1 MGNKATKKT
10 ERKGNG
16 RKEFVVFGL
25 GKFGLSVAKTLADN
39 GCQVM
44 AVDSE
49 QSKVEEIAEDVT
61 YAVCTD
67 VTDAEAIHSLGIRNF
82 DGAIVAI
89 GENLEA
95 SVLVTII
102 AKEMGIP
109 YVLAKAQ
116 TDLQAKVLKKVGADK
131 IIFPEKESGIRIANN
146 LVSGNFFDA
155 IELSSKYSMVDFD
168 VPKEWIGKSLRELN
182 LRATKK
188 INIIGIKRGGEFE
201 ITPDPDAP
209 LQEGDILVII
219 GRNQTLSKL
228 TGGSEV

>member
-1 MGNKATKKT
+1 MAKKSGS
-10 ERKGNG
+10 K

-25 GKFGLSVAKTLADN
+25 GKFGLSVARTLADN

-49 QSKVEEIAEDVT
+49 QSKVEEIAEAVT
-61 YAVCTD
+61 YAVCMD
-67 VTDAEAIHSLGIRNF
+67 VTDADAIHSLGIRNF

-102 AKEMGIP
+102 SKELGIP

-116 TDLQAKVLKKVGADK
+116 TELQAKVLKKVGADK
-131 IIFPEKESGIRIANN
+131 IVFPEKETGMRIANN

-155 IELSSKYSMVDFD
+155 IELSTKYSMVDLD
-168 VPKEWIGKSLRELN
+168 MPSEWVGKSLRELN
-182 LRATKK
+182 LRATTKL
-188 INIIGIKRGGEFE
+188 NIIGIKQNDEFE

-209 LQEGDILVII
+209 LEEDDVLVVI
-219 GRNQTLSKL
+219 GRNQNLSKL
-228 TGGSEV
+228 VGGN

>member
-1 MGNKATKKT
+1 MAKKD
-10 ERKGNG
+10 RNG

-49 QSKVEEIAEDVT
+49 QSKVEEIANEVT

-67 VTDAEAIHSLGIRNF
+67 VTDADAIHSLGIRNF

-102 AKEMGIP
+102 SKEMGIP
-109 YVLAKAQ
+109 FVLAKAQ
-116 TDLQAKVLKKVGADK
+116 TELQAKVLKRVGADK

-155 IELSSKYSMVDFD
+155 IELSSKYSMMDLD
-168 VPKEWIGKSLRELN
+168 VPAEWVGKSLRELN

-188 INIIGIKRGGEFE
+188 INIIGIKQKEEFE
-201 ITPDPDAP
+201 ITPDPDMP
-209 LQEGDILVII
+209 LTEDDILVVI
-219 GRNQTLSKL
+219 GRNQTLTKL
-228 TGGSEV
+228 AGGN

>member
-1 MGNKATKKT
+1 MAKKS
-10 ERKGNG
+10 GNG
-16 RKEFVVFGL
+16 RKEFVVFGM
-25 GKFGLSVAKTLADN
+25 GKFGTSVAKALADN

-49 QSKVEEIAEDVT
+49 QSKVEEIAENVT

-116 TDLQAKVLKKVGADK
+116 SELQAKVLKKVGADK

-155 IELSSKYSMVDFD
+155 IELSAKYSMMDLD
-168 VPKEWIGKSLRELN
+168 VPEEWVGKSLRELN

-188 INIIGIKRGGEFE
+188 INIIGIKQEGEFE

-209 LQEGDILVII
+209 LSADDVLVII
-219 GRNQTLSKL
+219 GKNQTLSKL
-228 TGGSEV
+228 TGGPKA

>member
-1 MGNKATKKT
+1 MAKKD
-10 ERKGNG
+10 RNH

-49 QSKVEEIAEDVT
+49 QSKVEEIANEVT
-61 YAVCTD
+61 YAVCMD
-67 VTDAEAIHSLGIRNF
+67 VTDADAIHSLGIRNF

-102 AKEMGIP
+102 SKEMGIP
-109 YVLAKAQ
+109 FVLAKAQ
-116 TDLQAKVLKKVGADK
+116 TELQAKVLKRVGADK

-155 IELSSKYSMVDFD
+155 IELSSKYSMMDLD
-168 VPKEWIGKSLRELN
+168 VPAEWIGKSLRELN

-188 INIIGIKRGGEFE
+188 INIIGIKQNEEFE
-201 ITPDPDAP
+201 ITPDPDMP
-209 LQEGDILVII
+209 LTEDDVLVVI
-219 GRNQTLSKL
+219 GRNQTLTKL
-228 TGGSEV
+228 AGGN

>member
-1 MGNKATKKT
+1 MAKKDRNK
-10 ERKGNG
+10 

-25 GKFGLSVAKTLADN
+25 GKFGISVARALADN

-67 VTDAEAIHSLGIRNF
+67 VTDADAIHSLGISNF

-95 SVLVTII
+95 SVLVTIL

-116 TDLQAKVLKKVGADK
+116 SEMQAKVLKKVGADK
-131 IIFPEKESGIRIANN
+131 IIFPEKETGIRIANN
-146 LVSGNFFDA
+146 LASGNFFDA
-155 IELSSKYSMVDFD
+155 IELSTKYSMMDLD
-168 VPKEWIGKSLRELN
+168 VPEEWVGKSLRELN

-188 INIIGIKRGGEFE
+188 INIIGIKRHEEFE

-209 LQEGDILVII
+209 LLEDDTLVII
-219 GRNQTLSKL
+219 GKNQTLSKMA
-228 TGGSEV
+228 GSPEA

>member
-1 MGNKATKKT
+1 MAKKNGTK
-10 ERKGNG
+10 

-25 GKFGLSVAKTLADN
+25 GKFGTSVARALADN

-44 AVDSE
+44 AVDSD
-49 QSKVEEIAEDVT
+49 SRLVEEIAEDVT

-67 VTDAEAIHSLGIRNF
+67 VTDADAIHSLGIRNF

-102 AKEMGIP
+102 SKELGIP

-116 TDLQAKVLKKVGADK
+116 TELQAKVLKKVGADK
-131 IIFPEKESGIRIANN
+131 IVFPEKETGMRIANN

-155 IELSSKYSMVDFD
+155 IELSTKYSMMDLD
-168 VPKEWIGKSLRELN
+168 VPAEWVGKTLRELN

-188 INIIGIKRGGEFE
+188 INIIGVKQKNEFE

-209 LQEGDILVII
+209 LEADDVLVII

-228 TGGSEV
+228 AGNPEV

>member
-1 MGNKATKKT
+1 MAKKS
-10 ERKGNG
+10 GNG
-16 RKEFVVFGL
+16 RKEFVVFGM
-25 GKFGLSVAKTLADN
+25 GKFGTSVAKALADN

-102 AKEMGIP
+102 SKEMGIP

-116 TDLQAKVLKKVGADK
+116 SELQAKVLKKVGADK

-155 IELSSKYSMVDFD
+155 IELSAKYSMMDLD
-168 VPKEWIGKSLRELN
+168 VPEEWVGKSLRELN

-188 INIIGIKRGGEFE
+188 INIIGIKQEGEFE

-209 LQEGDILVII
+209 LSADDVLVII
-219 GRNQTLSKL
+219 GKNQTLSKL
-228 TGGSEV
+228 TGGPKA

>member
-1 MGNKATKKT
+1 MVWQKKS
-10 ERKGNG
+10 GNG

-25 GKFGLSVAKTLADN
+25 GKFGLSVAKALADT

-61 YAVCTD
+61 YAVCMD
-67 VTDAEAIHSLGIRNF
+67 VTDSEAIHSLGIRNF

-116 TDLQAKVLKKVGADK
+116 TELQAKVLKKVGADK
-131 IIFPEKESGIRIANN
+131 IIFPEKETGIRIANN

-155 IELSSKYSMVDFD
+155 VELSTKYSMMDFD
-168 VPKEWIGKSLRELN
+168 VPNEWIGKSLRELN

-188 INIIGIKRGGEFE
+188 INIIGIKRNDEFE

-209 LQEGDILVII
+209 LLKDDVLVII

-228 TGGSEV
+228 TGGN

>member
-1 MGNKATKKT
+1 MAKKS
-10 ERKGNG
+10 GNG
-16 RKEFVVFGL
+16 RKEFVVFGM
-25 GKFGLSVAKTLADN
+25 GKFGTSVAKALADN

-116 TDLQAKVLKKVGADK
+116 SELQAKVLKKVGADK

-155 IELSSKYSMVDFD
+155 IELSAKYSMMDLD
-168 VPKEWIGKSLRELN
+168 VPEEWVGKSLRELN

-188 INIIGIKRGGEFE
+188 INIIGIKQEGEFE

-209 LQEGDILVII
+209 LSADDVLVII
-219 GRNQTLSKL
+219 GKNQTLSKL
-228 TGGSEV
+228 TGGPKA

>member
-1 MGNKATKKT
+1 MAKKD
-10 ERKGNG
+10 RNG
-16 RKEFVVFGL
+16 KKEFVVFGL

-49 QSKVEEIAEDVT
+49 QSKVEEIANEVT

-67 VTDAEAIHSLGIRNF
+67 VTDADAIHSLGIRNF

-102 AKEMGIP
+102 SKEMGIP
-109 YVLAKAQ
+109 FVLAKAQ
-116 TDLQAKVLKKVGADK
+116 TELQAKVLKKVGADK

-155 IELSSKYSMVDFD
+155 IELSSKYSMMDLD
-168 VPKEWIGKSLRELN
+168 VPAEWVGKSLRELN

-188 INIIGIKRGGEFE
+188 INIIGIKQKEEFE
-201 ITPDPDAP
+201 ITPDPDMP
-209 LQEGDILVII
+209 LSEDDVLVVI
-219 GRNQTLSKL
+219 GRNQTLTKL
-228 TGGSEV
+228 AGGN

>member
-1 MGNKATKKT
+1 MAKKSGNK
-10 ERKGNG
+10 

-25 GKFGLSVAKTLADN
+25 GKFGTSVARALADN

-44 AVDSE
+44 AVDSDARL
-49 QSKVEEIAEDVT
+49 VEEIAENVT

-67 VTDAEAIHSLGIRNF
+67 VTDADAIHSLGIRNF

-102 AKEMGIP
+102 SKELGIP

-116 TDLQAKVLKKVGADK
+116 TELQAKVLKKVGADK
-131 IIFPEKESGIRIANN
+131 IVFPEKETGMRIANN

-155 IELSSKYSMVDFD
+155 IELSTKYSMMDLD
-168 VPKEWIGKSLRELN
+168 VPEEWVGKTLRELN

-188 INIIGIKRGGEFE
+188 INIIGVKQKEEFE

-209 LQEGDILVII
+209 LEADDILVII

-228 TGGSEV
+228 AGKPEA

>member
-1 MGNKATKKT
+1 MAKKEGNK
-10 ERKGNG
+10 
-16 RKEFVVFGL
+16 RKEFVVFGM
-25 GKFGLSVAKTLADN
+25 GKFGISVAKALADN

-116 TDLQAKVLKKVGADK
+116 SELQAKVLKKVGADK
-131 IIFPEKESGIRIANN
+131 IIFPEKETGIRIANN

-155 IELSSKYSMVDFD
+155 IELSTKYSMLDLD
-168 VPKEWIGKSLRELN
+168 VPEEWVGKSLRELN

-188 INIIGIKRGGEFE
+188 INIIGIKCNDEFE

-209 LQEGDILVII
+209 LQADDVLVVI
-219 GRNQTLSKL
+219 GKNQTLSKL
-228 TGGSEV
+228 TGGPKL

>member
-1 MGNKATKKT
+1 MAKKN
-10 ERKGNG
+10 GNG

-25 GKFGLSVAKTLADN
+25 GKFGLSVAKALADN

-116 TDLQAKVLKKVGADK
+116 TELQAKVLKKVGADK
-131 IIFPEKESGIRIANN
+131 IIFPEKETGIRIANN

-155 IELSSKYSMVDFD
+155 IELSTKYSMMDLD
-168 VPKEWIGKSLRELN
+168 VPAEWVGKTLRELN

-188 INIIGIKRGGEFE
+188 INIIGIKRNKEFE

-209 LQEGDILVII
+209 LHADDALVII

-228 TGGSEV
+228 AGHPEV

>member
-1 MGNKATKKT
+1 MVKKEGN
-10 ERKGNG
+10 N
-16 RKEFVVFGL
+16 RKEFVVFGM
-25 GKFGLSVAKTLADN
+25 GKFGLSVAKALADN

-49 QSKVEEIAEDVT
+49 QSKVEEIAESVT

-102 AKEMGIP
+102 AKEMGIA

-116 TDLQAKVLKKVGADK
+116 SELQAKVLKKVGADK
-131 IIFPEKESGIRIANN
+131 IIFPEKETGIRIAHN

-155 IELSSKYSMVDFD
+155 IELSAKYSMMDLD
-168 VPKEWIGKSLRELN
+168 LPNEWIGKTLRELN

-188 INIIGIKRGGEFE
+188 INIIGIKRNGEFE

-209 LQEGDILVII
+209 LQQGDVLVII
-219 GRNQTLSKL
+219 GKNQTLSKL
-228 TGGSEV
+228 AGGN

>member
-1 MGNKATKKT
+1 MAKKNGNS
-10 ERKGNG
+10 

-25 GKFGLSVAKTLADN
+25 GKFGLSVAKALADN

-49 QSKVEEIAEDVT
+49 QSKVEIIAEDVT

-67 VTDAEAIHSLGIRNF
+67 VTDADAIHSLGIRNF

-116 TDLQAKVLKKVGADK
+116 TELQAKVLKKVGADK
-131 IIFPEKESGIRIANN
+131 IVFPEKETGIRIANN

-155 IELSSKYSMVDFD
+155 IELSTKYSMMDFD
-168 VPKEWIGKSLRELN
+168 VPEEWVGKSLRELN

-188 INIIGIKRGGEFE
+188 INIIGIKHNDEFE

-209 LQEGDILVII
+209 LLADDVLVII

-228 TGGSEV
+228 AGGN

>member
-1 MGNKATKKT
+1 MAKKD
-10 ERKGNG
+10 GNG
-16 RKEFVVFGL
+16 RKEFVVFGM
-25 GKFGLSVAKTLADN
+25 GKFGASVAKTLADN

-102 AKEMGIP
+102 SKEMGIP

-116 TDLQAKVLKKVGADK
+116 TELQAKVLKKVGADK
-131 IIFPEKESGIRIANN
+131 IVFPEKETGIRIANN

-155 IELSSKYSMVDFD
+155 IELSTKYSMMDLD
-168 VPKEWIGKSLRELN
+168 IPKEWIGKTLRELN
-182 LRATKK
+182 LRVTKK
-188 INIIGIKRGGEFE
+188 INIIGIKRAAEFE

-209 LQEGDILVII
+209 LLEDDVLVII

-228 TGGSEV
+228 TGGR

>member
-1 MGNKATKKT
+1 MAKKD
-10 ERKGNG
+10 RNG

-49 QSKVEEIAEDVT
+49 QSKVEEIANEVT

-67 VTDAEAIHSLGIRNF
+67 VTDADAIHSLGIRNF

-102 AKEMGIP
+102 SKEMGIP
-109 YVLAKAQ
+109 FVLAKAQ
-116 TDLQAKVLKKVGADK
+116 TELHAKVLKRVGADK

-155 IELSSKYSMVDFD
+155 IELSSKYSMMDLD
-168 VPKEWIGKSLRELN
+168 VPAEWVGKSLRELN

-188 INIIGIKRGGEFE
+188 INIIGIKQKEEFE
-201 ITPDPDAP
+201 ITPDPDMP
-209 LQEGDILVII
+209 LTEDDILVVI
-219 GRNQTLSKL
+219 GRNQTLTKL
-228 TGGSEV
+228 AGGN

>member
-1 MGNKATKKT
+1 MAKKSS
-10 ERKGNG
+10 KG

-44 AVDSE
+44 AVDSDPD
-49 QSKVEEIAEDVT
+49 KVEEIAEHVT

-67 VTDAEAIHSLGIRNF
+67 VTDAEAIHSLGIRGF

-102 AKEMGIP
+102 VKEMGIP

-116 TDLQAKVLKKVGADK
+116 TELQAKVLKKVGADK
-131 IIFPEKESGIRIANN
+131 IIFPEKETGIRIANN

-155 IELSSKYSMVDFD
+155 IELSTKYSMMDLD
-168 VPKEWIGKSLRELN
+168 LPEEWAGKTLRELN

-188 INIIGIKRGGEFE
+188 INIIGIKRNEEFE
-201 ITPDPDAP
+201 ITPDPDMP
-209 LQEGDILVII
+209 LMTDDVLVVI
-219 GRNQTLSKL
+219 GRNQTLTKL
-228 TGGSEV
+228 TGGN

>member
-1 MGNKATKKT
+1 MAKKD
-10 ERKGNG
+10 RNH

-49 QSKVEEIAEDVT
+49 QSKVEEIANEVT
-61 YAVCTD
+61 YAVCMD
-67 VTDAEAIHSLGIRNF
+67 VTDADAIHSLGIRNF

-102 AKEMGIP
+102 SKEMGIP
-109 YVLAKAQ
+109 FVLAKAQ
-116 TDLQAKVLKKVGADK
+116 TELQAKVLKRVGADK

-155 IELSSKYSMVDFD
+155 IELSSKYSMMDLD
-168 VPKEWIGKSLRELN
+168 VPAEWVGKSLRELN

-188 INIIGIKRGGEFE
+188 INIIGIKQKEEFE
-201 ITPDPDAP
+201 ITPDPDMP
-209 LQEGDILVII
+209 LTEDDVLVVI
-219 GRNQTLSKL
+219 GRNQTLTKL
-228 TGGSEV
+228 AGGN

>member
-1 MGNKATKKT
+1 MA
-10 ERKGNG
+10 RKDRNR
-16 RKEFVVFGL
+16 RKEFVVFGM
-25 GKFGLSVAKTLADN
+25 GKFGVSVAKALSDN

-49 QSKVEEIAEDVT
+49 QDRIAEVAEYVT
-61 YAVCTD
+61 HAVCAD
-67 VTDAEAIHSLGIRNF
+67 VTDAEAMYSLGIRKF

-102 AKEMGIP
+102 AKELGIP

-116 TDLQAKVLKKVGADK
+116 TELQAKVLKKVGADK
-131 IIFPEKESGIRIANN
+131 IVFPEKETGIRIANN
-146 LVSGNFFDA
+146 LASGNFFDA
-155 IELSSKYSMVDFD
+155 IELSTKYSMMDLG
-168 VPKEWIGKSLRELN
+168 VPAEWVGKTLRELN

-188 INIIGIKRGGEFE
+188 INIIGIKQKEEFE

-209 LQEGDILVII
+209 LTEDDILVVI
-219 GRNQTLSKL
+219 GKNQTLSKL
-228 TGGSEV
+228 AGGPEV

>member
-1 MGNKATKKT
+1 MAKKSGNK
-10 ERKGNG
+10 

-25 GKFGLSVAKTLADN
+25 GKFGTSVARTLADN

-44 AVDSE
+44 AVDSDARL
-49 QSKVEEIAEDVT
+49 VEEIAENVT

-67 VTDAEAIHSLGIRNF
+67 VTDADAIHSLGIRNF

-102 AKEMGIP
+102 SKELGIP

-116 TDLQAKVLKKVGADK
+116 TELQAKVLKKVGADK
-131 IIFPEKESGIRIANN
+131 IVFPEKETGMRIANN

-155 IELSSKYSMVDFD
+155 IELSTKYSMMDLD
-168 VPKEWIGKSLRELN
+168 VPEEWVGKTLRELN

-188 INIIGIKRGGEFE
+188 INIIGVKQKEEFE

-209 LQEGDILVII
+209 LEADDILVII

-228 TGGSEV
+228 AGKPEA